1 MDFTVKDVLRLI
13 RRYFLLISVCTFA
26 GLSLS
31 FLVNKLMIDKT
42 YTASASFYVSTTDS
56 TLTNLSELDYAQKI
70 AETYINFLNTRQF
83 FLKVIDLSDLPY
95 TMQELQAMTTIS
107 TIRNTEIFSI
117 TLTSKNPD
125 DSYNL
130 VKSMETVAPQLI
142 KDIKSNVIISVVDPV
157 AYPTSPSGPN
167 TLFNTLLGGIVTGCG
182 VFIFVI
188 LKEILNIKV
197 ANQEDLL
204 KHYEIPLLGSIPHA
218 SGKANYA
225 RGIRN
230 STVFKILAERFGYNE
245 TVNTTLN
252 DESKFLVSESYKALR
267 TNLRFSV
274 RKEGCKKILIT
285 SPAPEDG
292 KSTTSINLSIVLSQ
306 AGNKV
311 LLIDCD
317 LRKGRTHHFFRA
329 KSAPG
334 LSDCL
339 SNMNT
344 TKEVIYTTP
353 YNNLYS
359 IPMGSI
365 PPNPSEL
372 LGSRQMEALIK
383 ELESEYDYIILDT
396 PPVNVVADS
405 LSFIKNTDGAILVI
419 REGKTSYP
427 EIENVLMKYRYAKAN
442 ILGFVLNGVSVKEM
456 GINKS
461 KYYYYHRSE
470 GNK

>member
-13 RRYFLLISVCTFA
+13 RRYFILISVCTFA

-167 TLFNTLLGGIVTGCG
+167 TLLNTLLGGFVTGCG

-225 RGIRN
+225 GGIRN

-245 TVNTTLN
+245 TVSTTLN
-252 DESKFLVSESYKALR
+252 DESTFLVSESYKALR

-274 RKEGCKKILIT
+274 RKDGC
-285 SPAPEDG
+285 
-292 KSTTSINLSIVLSQ
+292 
-306 AGNKV
+306 
-311 LLIDCD
+311 
-317 LRKGRTHHFFRA
+317 
-329 KSAPG
+329 
-334 LSDCL
+334 
-339 SNMNT
+339 
-344 TKEVIYTTP
+344 
-353 YNNLYS
+353 
-359 IPMGSI
+359 
-365 PPNPSEL
+365 
-372 LGSRQMEALIK
+372 
-383 ELESEYDYIILDT
+383 
-396 PPVNVVADS
+396 
-405 LSFIKNTDGAILVI
+405 
-419 REGKTSYP
+419 
-427 EIENVLMKYRYAKAN
+427 
-442 ILGFVLNGVSVKEM
+442 
-456 GINKS
+456 
-461 KYYYYHRSE
+461 
-470 GNK
+470 